1 MFNLFNRYES
11 VYSSLYVAQLLR
23 ECMPT
28 ERFVLTQCSVQNMVA
43 HVELPVGL
51 ESVLDI
57 QAMYT
62 RLGLNCTYQKRM
74 FPGLIYRPEASPV
87 VLLCFYSGKIVIT
100 GGKTLNDIF
109 EGWNRLWPIVKG
121 VCRGQAVRARFGF
134 AHVIAQGQQAPPHG
148 IMHAKKRI
156 TYSIEHGGC
165 SMDLMEPVWA
175 KTLRL

>member
-121 VCRGQAVRARFGF
+121 FVVDKRSVPDSVSHTSSHKASKRRRTESC
-134 AHVIAQGQQAPPHG
+134 
-148 IMHAKKRI
+148 MAKK
-156 TYSIEHGGC
+156 G
-165 SMDLMEPVWA
+165 
-175 KTLRL
+175 